1 MLSSAPPGRIFSGTC
16 PADGCSALVIFSD
29 PQQETY
35 CLSCKSKHPAS
46 SVLNPSVIRD
56 SSEALAAFLK
66 VFSDIPSTHEP
77 SVTKV
82 YGLSTYHCKLLS
94 PLLTIYGIDR
104 AGRAKTIHELKNCAT
119 FDCSWLGDRSFCIDP
134 DHITLPEYGQ
144 DESGSVRYLSG
155 TLSLLRS
162 FNNERDALVPLHVD
176 GDGHCLVHA
185 VSRALVGRELFWHA
199 LRTGLKQHLTENLP
213 QYKELLNDFINSS
226 EWEDIIAECD
236 PEYSPRDNEILG
248 LRNIHIFGL
257 ANVLKRPILL
267 VDSVAGMQS
276 SGDYSALFLPGLI
289 PPDQCRDRHGELNKP
304 ICLAWSSS
312 GRNHYIPLVG
322 IRGCAPPLFPRTLLP
337 KVWGVPQS
345 TIENYIEFNENDC
358 LVIGGGK
365 TMQDSYL
372 SKLAS
377 GMDAL
382 FHQKQGV
389 DPSLVA
395 DTYYSNFK
403 RGAAFDMKPAEVIHA
418 TKLALQQR
426 RLVRCLQCSSVNIL
440 PLNSEWL
447 RPHGIL
453 YKIAKMQSSG
463 GILQDNRE
471 YIFSN
476 YGITCV
482 YNARKDMLIVEKSPH
497 LDKCS
502 WCESDQLRLV
512 HFDGKILYENGDK
525 TTTKVN
531 SPRARCKCGYKH
543 WYNGREYDNPPL
555 KIPISFEWKSR
566 KIVDEV
572 LFFQD
577 ESDPSLNTDPNQIAA
592 FIVHKHLPGE
602 RDTSKVRQ
610 IVLELLVGKT
620 KYSVPTSTQSRPESD
635 RSLDLDPNG
644 VEKQTISEIG
654 LPQSPVKSYD
664 RAHVKDNEPAKLSL
678 SKSIHSISTPKKR
691 HSDTHGGALPKQ
703 RSTPASL
710 AAAAAISR
718 AEASCNP
725 ASVTRREKETPVI
738 GSVSEKREESVK
750 KTIRLGPGYSVIS
763 NTDSDEMIARQKLL
777 EDALKTTELLTNY
790 FASFSDHNTYSSR
803 NQGQSKTNS
812 TTSSSASQRV
822 ERSRKADPAYGSLS
836 RVANL
841 LNVGGDRS
849 DCEDVLSSE
858 DEGDV

>member
-1 MLSSAPPGRIFSGTC
+1 MLSSVSPGRILSGTC
-16 PADGCSALVIFSD
+16 PAKGCNAVVIFSEPAQD
-29 PQQETY
+29 TY
-35 CLSCKSKHPAS
+35 CWSCKTQYPAS
-46 SVLNPSVIRD
+46 SLLNASEIRD
-56 SSEALAAFLK
+56 SREALLAFLK
-66 VFSDIPSTHEP
+66 LLSDIPSKSETP
-77 SVTKV
+77 VTKV

-94 PLLTIYGIDR
+94 PLLTIYGIDK

-119 FDCSWLGDRSFCIDP
+119 FDCSWLGDRSFYIDS
-134 DHITLPEYGQ
+134 DHISLPEYGQ

-162 FNNERDALVPLHVD
+162 FNNDRDALVPLHVD

-185 VSRALVGRELFWHA
+185 VSRAIVGRELFWHA

-213 QYKELLNDFINSS
+213 QYKELLNDFINAS
-226 EWEDIIAECD
+226 EWKDIIAECD
-236 PEYSPRDNEILG
+236 PEYSPSDNEILG
-248 LRNIHIFGL
+248 LRNVHVFGL

-289 PPDQCRDRHGELNKP
+289 PSDQCRDRNGELNKP

-322 IRGCAPPLFPRTLLP
+322 IRGCDHPLFPRTLLP
-337 KVWGVPQS
+337 KVWGVSQS
-345 TIENYIEFNENDC
+345 MIENYIEFNENDC

-395 DTYYSNFK
+395 DTYYCNFK
-403 RGAAFDMKPAEVIHA
+403 RGAAFDMKPVEVIHA
-418 TKLALQQR
+418 TKVALQER
-426 RLVRCLQCSSVNIL
+426 RLVRCLHCSSVNLL

-453 YKIAKMQSSG
+453 YKIAKMQSAG
-463 GILQDNRE
+463 GILQDNQV
-471 YIFSN
+471 YTFSN

-482 YNARKDMLIVEKSPH
+482 YNARKDMLVVEKSQH

-502 WCESDQLRLV
+502 WCESNQLRLV

-525 TTTKVN
+525 TTTPVN
-531 SPRARCKCGYKH
+531 SPRVRCKCGFKH
-543 WYNGREYDNPPL
+543 WYNGREYDNPPM

-566 KIVDEV
+566 KIVEEV
-572 LFFQD
+572 LWFQD
-577 ESDPSLNTDPNQIAA
+577 ESDPSLNSDPYQIAA
-592 FIVHKHLPGE
+592 FIIHKHLPGE
-602 RDTSKVRQ
+602 RETGRVRQ
-610 IVLELLVGKT
+610 IVLECLLGNT
-620 KYSVPTSTQSRPESD
+620 KYTVPTSTQSKPESNG
-635 RSLDLDPNG
+635 SVDLDPHVG
-644 VEKQTISEIG
+644 TKESIPESVLLGS
-654 LPQSPVKSYD
+654 LVKSHGLAE
-664 RAHVKDNEPAKLSL
+664 RTESEPAKVLD
-678 SKSIHSISTPKKR
+678 SKGFHSISTPKKR

-718 AEASCNP
+718 AESSGNP
-725 ASVTRREKETPVI
+725 TSITRREKETSIARSMP
-738 GSVSEKREESVK
+738 EKEESQK

-763 NTDSDEMIARQKLL
+763 NAESDEMIARQKLL
-777 EDALKTTELLTNY
+777 EDALKTTELLTDY
-790 FASFSDHNTYSSR
+790 FASFTDHNLYNSRSQTKANTTNASSV
-803 NQGQSKTNS
+803 
-812 TTSSSASQRV
+812 SQRV
-822 ERSRKADPAYGSLS
+822 EKSRKADPGYGSLS

-849 DCEDVLSSE
+849 DCDDVLTNSE
-858 DEGDV
+858 DESDL